1 MNLPCSHPPPPQIP
15 VSIKNKGVG
24 EDGAGEGGA

>member
-1 MNLPCSHPPPPQIP
+1 MNLPRSHPPPPQIP

-24 EDGAGEGGA
+24 EDGAGDA

>member
-15 VSIKNKGVG
+15 VSIKNKGGVG
-24 EDGAGEGGA
+24 EDRGGGGA

>member
-1 MNLPCSHPPPPQIP
+1 MNLPCSHPPPPPQIP

-24 EDGAGEGGA
+24 EDGAGDA